1 MGTAAYQ
8 QYGTPLGAGDFDTD
22 WRLLVHNSGGTGEG
36 AATIAMVASKLMLES
51 IREEIGV
58 SYTLAITDVNATIE
72 FNNASA
78 IAVQI
83 PLNSSVAFPLGTSIG
98 GIQTAAG
105 QVTVSGVVGVTI
117 RNTSL
122 KTLRQYSRFSM
133 VKVRTDTW
141 DVFGELTS

>member
-8 QYGTPLGAGDFDTD
+8 QYPTPLNTGDFDTS

-36 AATIAMVASKLMLES
+36 AAAITTVASKLMLES
-51 IREEIGV
+51 IREETGV
-58 SYTLAITDVNATIE
+58 SYTLALTDANKTIE
-72 FNNASA
+72 FNNAAA

-83 PLNSSVAFPLGTSIG
+83 PLNATVAFPIGTAIG
-98 GIQTAAG
+98 GIQIGAG
-105 QVTVSGVVGVTI
+105 QVTVSGAGGVTI
-117 RNTSL
+117 RNADK